1 MGPIRF
7 ANLFGILTSPGAVR
21 RTSTRVPSDTY
32 NSYLVLLLVCISM
45 IIQHITILRN
55 GNIIA
60 NSAIRRWANGI
71 RAREYLRVSLLLSTN
86 VLNERLITYLCDNRT
101 KKFFKN
107 KSVEE
112 KPCNYYNITLITNDI
127 YSNPLFY
134 V

>member
-45 IIQHITILRN
+45 IIQYITILRN

-86 VLNERLITYLCDNRT
+86 VLNERLITYFLADVLIERKLFLIFARST
-101 KKFFKN
+101 L
-107 KSVEE
+107 
-112 KPCNYYNITLITNDI
+112 YYKALYTIELAK
-127 YSNPLFY
+127 LFT
-134 V
+134 